1 MNFEK
6 LSSDNIILSD
16 PRYWHSIS
24 NKEKQNYKKWM
35 NTKEKVLNG
44 GMLLSK
50 RPDQF
55 LPIGWPNFYK
65 KANGCNIWD
74 LDNRKYIDFSLMG
87 VGQIS

>member
-1 MNFEK
+1 MGVCF
-6 LSSDNIILSD
+6 I
-16 PRYWHSIS
+16 
-24 NKEKQNYKKWM
+24 
-35 NTKEKVLNG
+35 
-44 GMLLSK
+44 K

-87 VGQIS
+87 VGTNILGYSNKNVNKDLIKIIDKGYIHT